1 MTKEE
6 IVKEYFKMAEK
17 IRGEKQF
24 NKKVDMNTKIHQF
37 IKQHNL
43 IVETNDPIT
52 TLSIDG
58 NKIATIRKQYADK
71 RVNLEYKELK
81 KRLLVME

>member
-1 MTKEE
+1 
-6 IVKEYFKMAEK
+6 MAEK

>member
-1 MTKEE
+1 MTKEQ

-37 IKQHNL
+37 IKQHDL
-43 IVETNDPIT
+43 VVETNDPIT

-58 NKIATIRKQYADK
+58 NKIATIRKQYANI